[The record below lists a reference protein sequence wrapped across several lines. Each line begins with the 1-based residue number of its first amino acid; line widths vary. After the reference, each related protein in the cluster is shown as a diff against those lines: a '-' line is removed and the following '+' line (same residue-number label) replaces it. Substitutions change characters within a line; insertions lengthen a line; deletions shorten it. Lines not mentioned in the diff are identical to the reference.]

1 MQLITKSIENKLKKH
16 HLRSQENVENPKIIA
31 KFFNPCGIG
40 TWYITEGEQR
50 PDGDWLL
57 FGLCCLQCAELGYV
71 LLSDLQKQRLP
82 YGLTIER
89 DRHFSG
95 TMADAKL
102 IENYL
107 CNC

>member
-1 MQLITKSIENKLKKH
+1 MQLLTKSIENKLKKH
-16 HLRSQENVENPKIIA
+16 PLRSQENVENPKIIA

-82 YGLTIER
+82 YGMTIER

-95 TMADAKL
+95 TMADARK
-102 IENYL
+102 ETNYL
-107 CNC
+107 YNC

>member
-16 HLRSQENVENPKIIA
+16 PLRSQENVENPKIIA

-71 LLSDLQKQRLP
+71 LLSDLQKQRMP

-95 TMADAKL
+95 TMSDARK
-102 IENYL
+102 ETDYL
-107 CNC
+107 YNC